1 MSVRADNKESPV
13 LRSTVDKLLQASRE
27 SGGRLWRDIARRL
40 TGPRRNYSAV
50 NLAKLD
56 RLTSEGDVAVVPGA
70 VLGTGRLTKKITV
83 AGFKASASARRKI
96 EEAGGRYVSLEELA
110 SENPK
115 GTGIKIIG

>member
-1 MSVRADNKESPV
+1 MEGHSQEAHR
-13 LRSTVDKLLQASRE
+13 
-27 SGGRLWRDIARRL
+27 
-40 TGPRRNYSAV
+40 PRRNYSAV